1 MNEALQVGG
10 YFRMGKG
17 VTIDGAKG
25 GEGLLKEGGF
35 SYLAE
40 ELTNSN

>member
-1 MNEALQVGG
+1 
-10 YFRMGKG
+10 MGKG

-25 GEGLLKEGGF
+25 GDEILDEGGF